1 VTDSEQRWR
10 AVKAHIA
17 KGDKARDK
25 AEQHYIAAGQH
36 LSSLKAEHTGTWAE
50 WEALVKE
57 RAGIGK
63 SRASELMQI
72 ADGRKTVESVRAE
85 KAESVR
91 QLRKRESSPLRSG
104 EEGVLKCCGLRAW
117 VLPCG
122 HAKNE
127 DGEFLCDYADVDN
140 RGNPIWVRSCCG
152 QETPRDP
159 GIRCS
164 ECGDKP
170 STILTLWKIRG
181 AAAS

>member
-1 VTDSEQRWR
+1 MTDSEQRWR

-17 KGDKARDK
+17 KGDKAKDK

-36 LSSLKAEHTGTWAE
+36 LTALKAEHTGTWAE

-72 ADGRKTVESVRAE
+72 ADGTKTIEGTRAE
-85 KAESVR
+85 A
-91 QLRKRESSPLRSG
+91 RERMREIRARPPERSG
-104 EEGVLKCCGLRAW
+104 GEGILSCCGLRAR

-127 DGEFLCDYADVDN
+127 DGELLFAYSDFDRKGKPV
-140 RGNPIWVRSCCG
+140 WVASCCG
-152 QETPRDP
+152 QESPRDP
-159 GIRCS
+159 GLRCS
-164 ECGDKP
+164 KCKKGQP
-170 STILTLWKIRG
+170 ATILTRWEIQG